1 MFSVNIY
8 RAEGKDVQV
17 VTLNDLCKVQ
27 WFINQDFYIQT
38 HTDDLRDSVSR
49 VLVNSKMT
57 FHSDICFKTNNWLPF
72 YCDGECKQW
81 FYP

>member
-1 MFSVNIY
+1 MHVFEIKGWKLFKCSFKKCFLVNIY

-27 WFINQDFYIQT
+27 WFINQDLYIQT
-38 HTDDLRDSVSR
+38 HTDDVRDSVSR

-57 FHSDICFKTNNWLPF
+57 FHSDILF
-72 YCDGECKQW
+72 
-81 FYP
+81 